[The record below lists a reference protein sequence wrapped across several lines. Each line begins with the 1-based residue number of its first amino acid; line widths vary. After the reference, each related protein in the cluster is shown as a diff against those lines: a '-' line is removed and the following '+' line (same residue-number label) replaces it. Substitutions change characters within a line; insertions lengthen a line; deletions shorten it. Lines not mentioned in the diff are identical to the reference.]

1 MDKQDQETDDKYI
14 LVPESEINE
23 NLKRDIVNKK
33 RYSKFGRSRRSIL
46 QKSSAQI

>member
-23 NLKRDIVNKK
+23 NLKRDIVKLEEV
-33 RYSKFGRSRRSIL
+33 GE
-46 QKSSAQI
+46 A